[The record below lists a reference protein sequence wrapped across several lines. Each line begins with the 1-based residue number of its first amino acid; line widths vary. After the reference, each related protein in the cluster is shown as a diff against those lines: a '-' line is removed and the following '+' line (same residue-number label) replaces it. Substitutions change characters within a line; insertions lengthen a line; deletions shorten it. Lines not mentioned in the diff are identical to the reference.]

1 MYIYDDSFCYGI
13 IHWSFCFN
21 VQFSRVWCI
30 ANAVLLNLWNIK
42 NNLTNLLTNLHYVLT
57 CKHWTALLK
66 FFICFVICYFRH
78 PAGSSEIFRF
88 CNEIS
93 KFVSHYSEQLNV
105 FRASF
110 LWKSTNIIPIPLL
123 SLKLLHGLKDS
134 YLEILFEGNFEKNQR
149 KSPFICHFC
158 DWK

>member
-30 ANAVLLNLWNIK
+30 ANAVLLILWNIK
-42 NNLTNLLTNLHYVLT
+42 NNLTNLLTNLHYVLI
-57 CKHWTALLK
+57 CKHRTGILK
-66 FFICFVICYFRH
+66 FFIRFVTFGH
-78 PAGSSEIFRF
+78 PAGSSQIFKF
-88 CNEIS
+88 CDEIS

-110 LWKSTNIIPIPLL
+110 LWKSTNIIPISLL
-123 SLKLLHGLKDS
+123 SLK
-134 YLEILFEGNFEKNQR
+134 IITWFERYVFRNTLWR
-149 KSPFICHFC
+149 
-158 DWK
+158 